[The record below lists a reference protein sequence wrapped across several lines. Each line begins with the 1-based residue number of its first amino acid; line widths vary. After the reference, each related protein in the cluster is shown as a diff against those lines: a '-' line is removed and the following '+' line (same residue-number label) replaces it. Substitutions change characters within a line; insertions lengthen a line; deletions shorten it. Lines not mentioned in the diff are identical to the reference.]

1 MPSNTAAIKHALHLL
16 YSLLL
21 PGVRAG
27 LSFQHHNCTLLAII
41 WVKYLWARQELLPF
55 FKQNVDLVLGVG
67 AVLAV
72 LQQSLAGWEALETDL
87 LESANLTQQAAEL
100 SSRVRSATQVVVD
113 AVLDL
118 LDAGVFR

>member
-41 WVKYLWARQELLPF
+41 WVKYL
-55 FKQNVDLVLGVG
+55 
-67 AVLAV
+67 
-72 LQQSLAGWEALETDL
+72 
-87 LESANLTQQAAEL
+87 
-100 SSRVRSATQVVVD
+100 
-113 AVLDL
+113 
-118 LDAGVFR
+118 